1 MPLVKGTDKK
11 DPSWKEWEEKAKR
24 EGLRAPIYE
33 VNADVYVGEW
43 KNDKKH
49 GKTS

>member
-11 DPSWKEWEEKAKR
+11 EPPWKDRERKAKR

-33 VNADVYVGEW
+33 VNADVYTGEW
-43 KNDKKH
+43 QNDKRH
-49 GKTS
+49 GK